1 VRQAVAV
8 ARAYRPLS
16 SEEHAALL
24 REGQQ
29 LAQAR
34 GLYYRPVSG

>member
-1 VRQAVAV
+1 VKQAVAV

-16 SEEHAALL
+16 DAERAELL
-24 REGQQ
+24 REGEK

-34 GLYYRPVSG
+34 GLYYGPTTG